1 MNNIEELR
9 KIAQEEM
16 EKQIKENINSSLIFK
31 YVSDLEKENKI
42 LTKTN
47 NENAKSVLDVEK
59 SYKDLLE
66 KIRAKIRELE
76 NMRDT
81 TITSEGFNILNGE
94 IVVLKEL
101 LGEDEK

>member
-94 IVVLKEL
+94 IVVLKEI